1 MWSVAALYRFQTVAK
16 PDALAAALRAACD
29 EFEICGTLIVA
40 SEGING
46 TIAAANEAQMDG
58 ILCAIRA
65 HFDALELKMSSAS
78 DKPFQR
84 MKVKVKSEIVTM
96 RTPEIDPTKNAG
108 TYVDA
113 KDWNALIADPDVVVI
128 DTRNSFEFEKGTFE
142 RAIDPGTTAFG
153 EFPDFVEKTLD
164 PLRHKKIAMFCT
176 GGIRC
181 EKATAFVK
189 SLGFEDVFHLKGGIL
204 KYLEQVPEAESRWQG
219 ECFVFD
225 ERVSVSH
232 GLAEGDAQLCRAC
245 RHPLTAK
252 DLASPK
258 YQAGISCSY
267 CHDQRS
273 EADRERYAERQRQV
287 ELAESRGRAHIG
299 S

>member
-1 MWSVAALYRFQTVAK
+1 
-16 PDALAAALRAACD
+16 
-29 EFEICGTLIVA
+29 
-40 SEGING
+40 
-46 TIAAANEAQMDG
+46 
-58 ILCAIRA
+58 
-65 HFDALELKMSSAS
+65 
-78 DKPFQR
+78 
-84 MKVKVKSEIVTM
+84 
-96 RTPEIDPTKNAG
+96 
-108 TYVDA
+108 
-113 KDWNALIADPDVVVI
+113 
-128 DTRNSFEFEKGTFE
+128 
-142 RAIDPGTTAFG
+142 
-153 EFPDFVEKTLD
+153 
-164 PLRHKKIAMFCT
+164 
-176 GGIRC
+176 
-181 EKATAFVK
+181 
-189 SLGFEDVFHLKGGIL
+189 VFHLKGGIL

-273 EADRERYAERQRQV
+273 DADRERYAERQKQV
-287 ELAESRGRAHIG
+287 ELAQSRGRGHIG